1 MIRVLSHSVAP
12 GAGGGG
18 GGGSALSSCPF
29 FSLSSVSFFSC
40 VELLALVINACIS
53 FGKRLWDASVFE
65 KATIDH
71 SCSVI
76 VRRFR

>member
-1 MIRVLSHSVAP
+1 MIRVRSHLVAP

-53 FGKRLWDASVFE
+53 VALVITAFGKRLWDASVSSYVE
-65 KATIDH
+65 IE
-71 SCSVI
+71 
-76 VRRFR
+76 